1 MSDELD
7 INEVWGLYAEEG
19 GCSLDEVEECLLIL
33 SALLKTGSQDEPSN
47 TEAVARLFRAM
58 HTYKGNAR
66 MLGLSVIESVAHLA
80 EDMIGLV
87 RDEGVALDGEIVD
100 LLLEATDILRGMLET
115 SVSTHQDA
123 PSAMAGDLNV
133 RMKEKFTAVRD
144 VMTAGGTTPRI
155 KEVEQ
160 LPRATQGAVAD
171 DCMDAGGRAT
181 QGAVAEAP
189 QSIVFEPLDTAS
201 LANDPVYREIFFGM
215 AHDVLHEMRSVLKGD
230 SSGAL
235 NVVIEEAE
243 RLCHAAEQIGMLEW
257 LLVLQDFLGIVGAT
271 RGQAEAL
278 LSRLQALYEQN
289 FATQKPNLSSEAIAS
304 DDPVRRFFDALE
316 QPLGRLSQLGNHL
329 SADKELSLEAIVA
342 AAGEVR
348 ELAEAHGF
356 VRVMDVLDRVIADA
370 RTGIESLN
378 AHFARLEFLLYEEL
392 ASVAEVMLEDRFGLS
407 ADPRT
412 TLRAWC
418 ANHVFE
424 SLLDMRNVIE
434 RIKRQEDVRLQCTR
448 MIELMR
454 QVYHACLFYGMETA
468 AHLSMSIVDLFARAE
483 IGETAPDV
491 VLLHIA
497 KSFIGDIEIIL
508 DVAELGETPDMA
520 QIEKLL
526 QEASEATF
534 AANGTVSSSQIEAR
548 LGLPKAFHK
557 VLTPENVQ
565 TALSGLE
572 DGHHFYIVRSDLNN
586 DEELAANFLSW
597 MSSGAAQVISNVTVF
612 EGNRSLFDFL
622 VSSPLD
628 EVGFNEALIV
638 LDPKGECLH
647 VEVALVDRKAGDHAS
662 DKGGGE
668 QAVISAE
675 EDVTRAMA
683 MQGTM
688 SGDMLES
695 IGELVTGQAMV
706 HHLLTRLFESDLV
719 RTVESKMAG
728 AGDNWHAARG
738 GVRETLENWLESVEK
753 LIQLE
758 SQNTALLNRLQEE
771 ALAVRVRPAALLLK
785 PLAPFVS
792 GLARQHAR
800 QVSLVTVG
808 DDIELDFSMIDS
820 LKSSLRTLV
829 TFCVSQSI
837 EIPERRIGAGKDGRG
852 TCRMLLVKH
861 EDHVA
866 ITVEDDGQGIDLQW
880 VMQRSRQLGWTGER
894 PDVALA
900 LRDGFGEVSS
910 GDGDDGRDA
919 EGRAT
924 HRAVAGGVDLAT
936 TRSQLRHL
944 GGDLRVSNLPSGGT
958 RFFLTM
964 PLAMVV
970 LEGMAVRVGEVQY
983 VVPIDAIQRI
993 VRSGADELM
1002 QVSADRGRYM
1012 LRLEADDVLPI
1023 QFLSRNGQAEGG
1035 AGASRLTVLEQ
1046 DSGSNDDELKHL
1058 FVVVGKNGQ
1067 RTALAVDEL
1076 IGQQQVLIRPLHGYL
1091 SGIRGVT
1098 GCALLG
1104 SGDVGMVLDMSYVL
1118 SKEMGVE

>member
-1035 AGASRLTVLEQ
+1035 AGASRLTALEQ

>member
-468 AHLSMSIVDLFARAE
+468 AHLSMSIVDLFARA
-483 IGETAPDV
+483 
-491 VLLHIA
+491 
-497 KSFIGDIEIIL
+497 
-508 DVAELGETPDMA
+508 
-520 QIEKLL
+520 
-526 QEASEATF
+526 
-534 AANGTVSSSQIEAR
+534 
-548 LGLPKAFHK
+548 
-557 VLTPENVQ
+557 
-565 TALSGLE
+565 
-572 DGHHFYIVRSDLNN
+572 
-586 DEELAANFLSW
+586 
-597 MSSGAAQVISNVTVF
+597 GA
-612 EGNRSLFDFL
+612 
-622 VSSPLD
+622 
-628 EVGFNEALIV
+628 
-638 LDPKGECLH
+638 H
-647 VEVALVDRKAGDHAS
+647 
-662 DKGGGE
+662 
-668 QAVISAE
+668 
-675 EDVTRAMA
+675 
-683 MQGTM
+683 
-688 SGDMLES
+688 
-695 IGELVTGQAMV
+695 
-706 HHLLTRLFESDLV
+706 
-719 RTVESKMAG
+719 
-728 AGDNWHAARG
+728 
-738 GVRETLENWLESVEK
+738 
-753 LIQLE
+753 
-758 SQNTALLNRLQEE
+758 
-771 ALAVRVRPAALLLK
+771 
-785 PLAPFVS
+785 
-792 GLARQHAR
+792 
-800 QVSLVTVG
+800 
-808 DDIELDFSMIDS
+808 
-820 LKSSLRTLV
+820 
-829 TFCVSQSI
+829 
-837 EIPERRIGAGKDGRG
+837 
-852 TCRMLLVKH
+852 
-861 EDHVA
+861 
-866 ITVEDDGQGIDLQW
+866 
-880 VMQRSRQLGWTGER
+880 
-894 PDVALA
+894 
-900 LRDGFGEVSS
+900 
-910 GDGDDGRDA
+910 
-919 EGRAT
+919 GRA
-924 HRAVAGGVDLAT
+924 
-936 TRSQLRHL
+936 
-944 GGDLRVSNLPSGGT
+944 
-958 RFFLTM
+958 
-964 PLAMVV
+964 
-970 LEGMAVRVGEVQY
+970 
-983 VVPIDAIQRI
+983 
-993 VRSGADELM
+993 
-1002 QVSADRGRYM
+1002 
-1012 LRLEADDVLPI
+1012 
-1023 QFLSRNGQAEGG
+1023 
-1035 AGASRLTVLEQ
+1035 
-1046 DSGSNDDELKHL
+1046 
-1058 FVVVGKNGQ
+1058 
-1067 RTALAVDEL
+1067 
-1076 IGQQQVLIRPLHGYL
+1076 
-1091 SGIRGVT
+1091 
-1098 GCALLG
+1098 
-1104 SGDVGMVLDMSYVL
+1104 
-1118 SKEMGVE
+1118 